1 MNTAKSSSEA
11 QDKMQVEKLQDTNER
26 LSVKVDY
33 LESRVAHLSTSNTD
47 LSTRLVQSE
56 EEKLKI
62 SKELVEEKVQINKM
76 RAQFEE
82 ETFQLKNKILN
93 QKGELTELETE
104 RDKLLVEIQ
113 SAQGHPKVFEN
124 NSQEYASLKKN
135 YLSLAEA
142 HHKELAQNKE
152 LSAALLALAQA
163 QDALRSQLAEQ
174 HQRAEDTTQ
183 GLHGELDRVR
193 GLISRML
200 HSRVKPDPAALN
212 TEQKNMERNNEIKD
226 MMEDMK
232 RSYEE
237 EQRKLKDKIE
247 SMGKEQQIQNS
258 QQKPSEQSL
267 TCLCCQSQLKQV
279 QEDNS
284 RLQLQV
290 KELNEQYRAR
300 LVCYL
305 RDITEYIDSL
315 GGNKMLS
322 EGNKLKAF
330 VDNMLR
336 DVRSSY
342 RAREEQLATAAR
354 AYKKNLQRI
363 TKTHHA
369 LMNAY
374 RAQREQILS
383 KPDKGLE
390 PGPPEANFNVEPT
403 ELREESEKVLHQLE
417 LDKSKLEGQ
426 RQVTRNQV
434 AVLKTPVGT
443 SICQEMPKL
452 EKIFEESWL
461 VIREQLKE
469 ITDSTLGSYERE
481 HKLLI
486 TRATVAEAQVSQL
499 QDYIDNHLDRY
510 KQEVAHLSLLHGK
523 EEPSRTQ
530 STH

>member
-1 MNTAKSSSEA
+1 MATEKSSSEA
-11 QDKMQVEKLQDTNER
+11 QDKIQVENVSWPQDTNER
-26 LSVKVDY
+26 LCVKVDY
-33 LESRVAHLSTSNTD
+33 LESRVAHLSISNTD

-62 SKELVEEKVQINKM
+62 SKELVEEKLRINKM

-93 QKGELTELETE
+93 QKGEITELETE
-104 RDKLLVEIQ
+104 RDKLLVEFQ
-113 SAQGHPKVFEN
+113 STEGHPKVIEKSSVEFT
-124 NSQEYASLKKN
+124 SLKKN
-135 YLSLAEA
+135 YLALAQA
-142 HHKELAQNKE
+142 HHKELAQTKE
-152 LSAALLALAQA
+152 LSTELLALAQA
-163 QDALRSQLAEQ
+163 QDALRSQLAEH

-193 GLISRML
+193 ALISRML
-200 HSRVKPDPAALN
+200 HSRVKPEDVAALN
-212 TEQKNMERNNEIKD
+212 KQQKNMEKTLLENQDEMKD
-226 MMEDMK
+226 MIEDMK

-237 EQRKLKDKIE
+237 EQRKLQEKIE

-258 QQKPSEQSL
+258 QQKPSEQGL
-267 TCLCCQSQLKQV
+267 MCLCCLSQLKQI

-305 RDITEYIDSL
+305 RDITEYIDGL
-315 GGNKMLS
+315 GGNKMPS

-342 RAREEQLATAAR
+342 RSREEQLATAAR

-363 TKTHHA
+363 TTSHHA

-383 KPDKGLE
+383 KSDKGLE
-390 PGPPEANFNVEPT
+390 PGPPEAHFNVEPT
-403 ELREESEKVLHQLE
+403 ELGEDSEKILHQLE
-417 LDKSKLEGQ
+417 LDKSKMEDRCQ
-426 RQVTRNQV
+426 MTRNQV
-434 AVLKTPVGT
+434 TVLKTPVAT
-443 SICQEMPKL
+443 PSCLEMPKL

-461 VIREQLKE
+461 VIQEQLKE

-499 QDYIDNHLDRY
+499 QDYIDNHLDMS
-510 KQEVAHLSLLHGK
+510 QG
-523 EEPSRTQ
+523 
-530 STH
+530 